1 MKNMNVHLS
10 KDLISK
16 YGIKNFPVR
25 KGDMV
30 RIVRGDA
37 EKDEKLNIVGKEGKV
52 IKIMTDKGKVVVE
65 NINIAKSDGKMKPRK
80 LDPSALVLTKIV
92 LEDKKRKE
100 RLTKLASLRNKVVEE
115 EPEPEPEQA
124 VKEAAE
130 EKKEEKVPEIT
141 DGGKQAEEG
150 EEDKDE

>member
-1 MKNMNVHLS
+1 MKNVSVHLS

-25 KGDMV
+25 KGDLV

-52 IKIMTDKGKVVVE
+52 IKIITDEGKVIIE
-65 NINIAKSDGKMKPRK
+65 NINIAKADGKMKPRK
-80 LDPSALVLTKIV
+80 LDPSAIVVTKLI

-100 RLTKLASLRNKVVEE
+100 RLTKLASFRNKVVED
-115 EPEPEPEQA
+115 EPEPEP
-124 VKEAAE
+124 KEPEKVE
-130 EKKEEKVPEIT
+130 EKGEESETPAEKEKEE
-141 DGGKQAEEG
+141 EEKEE
-150 EEDKDE
+150 EEDE

>member
-37 EKDEKLNIVGKEGKV
+37 EKDEKLNIVGKEV
-52 IKIMTDKGKVVVE
+52 RSE
-65 NINIAKSDGKMKPRK
+65 NRETQEQWGGRFTGEIDG
-80 LDPSALVLTKIV
+80 
-92 LEDKKRKE
+92 
-100 RLTKLASLRNKVVEE
+100 LRVG
-115 EPEPEPEQA
+115 
-124 VKEAAE
+124 
-130 EKKEEKVPEIT
+130 T
-141 DGGKQAEEG
+141 YRRT
-150 EEDKDE
+150 

>member
-115 EPEPEPEQA
+115 EPEPEQA